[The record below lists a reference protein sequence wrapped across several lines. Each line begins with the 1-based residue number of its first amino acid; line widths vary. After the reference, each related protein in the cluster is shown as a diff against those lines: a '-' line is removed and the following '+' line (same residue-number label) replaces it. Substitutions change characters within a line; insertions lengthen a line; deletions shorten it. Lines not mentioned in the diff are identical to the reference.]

1 MKLNEKFVRYDMNG
15 KAMVIP
21 LGDADFHGVV
31 QGNKSVGV
39 IFACLER
46 GATEDEIVQAL
57 SERFEGDREQMRA
70 DVRDV
75 VAKLKSIGAID
86 A

>member
-1 MKLNEKFVRYDMNG
+1 MKLNKKFVRYEMDG

-21 LGDADFHGVV
+21 LGDASFHGVV
-31 QGNKSVGV
+31 QGNRSVGV
-39 IFACLER
+39 ILECLER
-46 GATEDEIVQAL
+46 GATEDEIVQTMYT
-57 SERFEGDREQMRA
+57 RFDGDRNQMRA

-86 A
+86 E

>member
-1 MKLNEKFVRYDMNG
+1 
-15 KAMVIP
+15 
-21 LGDADFHGVV
+21 
-31 QGNKSVGV
+31 
-39 IFACLER
+39 LER
-46 GATEDEIVQAL
+46 GATEDEIVKAL
-57 SERFEGDREQMRA
+57 SERFDGDREQMRA

>member
-31 QGNKSVGV
+31 QGNKSVGA
-39 IFACLER
+39 IFECLER

-57 SERFEGDREQMRA
+57 SERFDGDREQMRA

>member
-1 MKLNEKFVRYDMNG
+1 MKLNASFVKHTMDD
-15 KAMVIP
+15 KTLVIP
-21 LGDADFHGVV
+21 LGGASFHGVV
-31 QGNKSVGV
+31 KGNKSVGV
-39 IFACLER
+39 IFECLER

-57 SERFEGDREQMRA
+57 SERFDGDREQMRA